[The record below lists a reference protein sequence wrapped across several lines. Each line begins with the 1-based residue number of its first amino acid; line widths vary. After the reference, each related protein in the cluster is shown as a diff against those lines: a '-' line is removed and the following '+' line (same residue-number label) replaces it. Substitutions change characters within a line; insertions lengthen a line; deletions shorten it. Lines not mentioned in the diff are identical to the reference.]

1 MKFKTFLLFVVF
13 IQLTY
18 PSEKNINHK
27 SSPNKNKTI
36 ILNGIDILLDKYHS
50 KIKGFSLAL
59 VTNQT
64 GIDKNGIPNFERLM
78 ELEDVHLKI
87 IFSPEHGLF
96 GEKVA
101 GQELSYTNIILN
113 FPKVFS
119 LYNNTKKPTPE
130 MLTGIDLILYDIQD
144 IGARFYTYISTLGLV
159 METAGELGIP
169 IWILDRPNPISGI
182 QIEGPI
188 LDITHKSFVGYYPI
202 PIRYGLT
209 VGELGTMII
218 SEKWIDPAPELTVIL
233 MEGWNRNLWFDE
245 TDLIWISPS
254 PNIPDLE
261 TAILYPGTCLLEGT
275 NISEGR
281 GTLHP
286 FKWIGAPWID
296 GETLSKELNKKNLP
310 GVLFNPIVF
319 TPVDIPGKALN
330 PKYNNKTCF
339 GVEIMI
345 INRDF
350 YESVRVGIQI
360 LSVINELYPTM
371 IKYKPFLIKLWGS
384 DELPAHIKTKAS
396 TNQLID
402 SIKEK
407 LRIVNYTEYFQY

>member
-1 MKFKTFLLFVVF
+1 MLDNSLLIGSAPPQTLLKQKVQ
-13 IQLTY
+13 ILTG
-18 PSEKNINHK
+18 
-27 SSPNKNKTI
+27 
-36 ILNGIDILLDKYHS
+36 LDILINKH
-50 KIKGFSLAL
+50 KEQIKGLSIAL

-64 GIDKNGIPNFERLM
+64 GIDKQGIPNYERLM
-78 ELEDVHLKI
+78 DIESVYLKK

-96 GEKVA
+96 GEEAA
-101 GQELSYTNIILN
+101 GEILRYDNTKTELPEII
-113 FPKVFS
+113 S
-119 LYNNTKKPTPE
+119 LYDAGKKPTDE
-130 MLTGIDLILYDIQD
+130 MFNNIDLILYDIQD
-144 IGARFYTYISTLGLV
+144 IGSRFYTYISTLGLV
-159 METAGELGIP
+159 MEKAGELGIP
-169 IWILDRPNPISGI
+169 VWILDRPNPISGTK
-182 QIEGPI
+182 IEGPI

-245 TDLIWISPS
+245 TDLMWISPS

-261 TAILYPGTCLLEGT
+261 TAILYPGICLLEGT

-310 GVLFNPIVF
+310 GVSFNPIVF